1 MNILPGLES
10 TSSALAAEKVRLDI
24 IGQNIA
30 NAHTTR
36 GLDGKPYARQMVSF
50 ESKLMEV
57 GVKEDGSKIM
67 TIGVQVRSIES
78 DKTVGALVY
87 NPTHPDADENWIILD
102 GEWEWWIEGQGTKK
116 VFPNDIIVVPKNVPH
131 LITCVKGPGA
141 RYAITKP
148 DVKHIYT
155 EE

>member
-36 GLDGKPYARQMVSF
+36 GPDGKPYARQMVSF

-67 TIGVQVRSIES
+67 TTGVQVKSIES
-78 DKTVGALVY
+78 DKTAGALVY
-87 NPTHPDADENWIILD
+87 NPTHPDADEKGYVQL
-102 GEWEWWIEGQGTKK
+102 
-116 VFPNDIIVVPKNVPH
+116 PNVNLTHEMVDMIAASRSYEANLQVVRTAKQMAQQA
-131 LITCVKGPGA
+131 LRIGK
-141 RYAITKP
+141 
-148 DVKHIYT
+148 
-155 EE
+155 

>member
-36 GLDGKPYARQMVSF
+36 GPDGKPYARQMVSF

-57 GVKEDGSKIM
+57 GVKEDGTKIM
-67 TIGVQVRSIES
+67 TTGVQVKSIES
-78 DKTVGALVY
+78 DKNPGALVY
-87 NPTHPDADENWIILD
+87 NPTHPDADEKGYVQL
-102 GEWEWWIEGQGTKK
+102 
-116 VFPNDIIVVPKNVPH
+116 PNVNLTHEMVDMIAASRSYEANLQVVRTAKQMAQQA
-131 LITCVKGPGA
+131 LRIGK
-141 RYAITKP
+141 
-148 DVKHIYT
+148 
-155 EE
+155 